1 MCLEAA
7 GTNTT
12 IIEFLT
18 MPPSIQLSSAP
29 SSMPSMIPTAEPTP
43 EPSQFQVQDPSMLPT
58 SKLTPWPTN
67 DASLLPTFTSPTP
80 VQDKLA
86 PEPMHDLILL
96 PTLMPSLSSELS
108 SQLSSSPSDFKST
121 SKPSQMP
128 SKTSNSNDKIVK
140 TDEKWWPKV
149 DKRKIMCV
157 FSADYKDDIVR
168 ANAMFETEDECV
180 EYLSTLLRKHH
191 G

>member
-12 IIEFLT
+12 IDFLT
-18 MPPSIQLSSAP
+18 MSPSIQLSSAP

-67 DASLLPTFTSPTP
+67 DASLLPTSTPPTP
-80 VQDKLA
+80 VQDKSA
-86 PEPMHDLILL
+86 PEPMYDLILL
-96 PTLMPSLSSELS
+96 PTLMPTLSSELS

-121 SKPSQMP
+121 SKPSQKP
-128 SKTSNSNDKIVK
+128 SKSSNTNDKIVK